1 MSGPSEHPA
10 GPHEH
15 RSISLAQ
22 PTSIYD
28 QEHEDFRAIARTFME
43 KEVAPHMEQWEKDG
57 QVSRELWL
65 RAGEQGLLCFD
76 VPEEFGGMGVDD
88 FRYNAIVSEELS
100 RIGASGP
107 GFPVHTDIIVPYIT
121 SLGTDEQKQR
131 WLPGLVSGEL
141 ISAIAMTEPGAGSDL
156 QGVKTSAVDKG
167 DHYVLNGSK
176 TFISNGIMSDVV
188 IVVCRTDPDAG
199 HMGISLLVVE
209 RGMAGFERGRNLD
222 KMGLKAQDTAELSFD
237 NVEVPKANLLGKEGE
252 GFIYLMQNLPQERI
266 SIGVQAVAAIEHV
279 LDLCLSYA
287 KEREA
292 FGKPIGKF
300 QHNRFV
306 LAEMATEAYV
316 ARTFINDCVM
326 KLNAGQADPALASMA
341 KWWTTEL
348 QAKVVDA
355 GVQLHGGYGYMTEYP
370 ISRAYT
376 DSRISR
382 IYGGTTE
389 IQKEIIG
396 RTLGF

>member
-1 MSGPSEHPA
+1 MA
-10 GPHEH
+10 T
-15 RSISLAQ
+15 

-28 QEHEDFRAIARTFME
+28 QEHEDFRAMVRTFME
-43 KEVAPHMEQWEKDG
+43 REVAPHIEQWESDG

-65 RAGEQGLLCFD
+65 KAGAQGLLCFD
-76 VPEEFGGMGVDD
+76 VDEQYGGMGAKD
-88 FRYNAIVSEELS
+88 FRYNAVISEELT

-107 GFPVHTDIIVPYIT
+107 GFPVHTDIIVPYIS
-121 SLGTDEQKQR
+121 SLGTAEQKQR

-156 QGVKTSAVDKG
+156 QGIKTNAVDKG
-167 DHYVLNGSK
+167 DHYVLNGAK
-176 TFISNGIMSDVV
+176 TFISNGIMSDLV

-199 HMGISLLVVE
+199 HLGFSLLVVE

-237 NVEVPKANLLGKEGE
+237 NVEVPKTNLLGKEGE
-252 GFIYLMQNLPQERI
+252 GFIYLMENLPQERI
-266 SIGVQAVAAIEHV
+266 SIGLQAVAAVEQV
-279 LDLCLSYA
+279 LDLSLSYA

-292 FGKPIGKF
+292 FGKSIGKF

-316 ARTFINDCVM
+316 ARTFINDCIL
-326 KLNAGQADPALASMA
+326 KLNAGEADPSLASMA

-348 QAKVVDA
+348 QARVVDA

-389 IQKEIIG
+389 IMKEIIG
-396 RTLGF
+396 RSLGI